1 MVSISYIGIIEFT
14 KENASERMQL
24 ESGFFQEYNSFL
36 AKIETAHKIETNTF
50 LQFST
55 LLW

>member
-1 MVSISYIGIIEFT
+1 MVSISYIDIIEFT

-36 AKIETAHKIETNTF
+36 AKIETAHKIEKNTF

-55 LLW
+55 LL